1 MPAPSPSHLVAP
13 FTAIGPDRAAALLRA
28 THDLEA
34 AAIERLA
41 TERDDTF
48 RVRTTGGRGVVVA
61 KLAHP
66 LDDPRVLADQV
77 AVLAGLE
84 REHPH
89 LPTPRVVPARDGAL
103 LVMVDTEDGPRG
115 LRVLSHLD
123 GETLGS
129 APRTLDDLRAIG
141 ALHAH
146 LARAIAAIG
155 DASDPPLQGAPTPW
169 NLLALEAYA
178 ALLDAV
184 ADAELRTAAGA
195 VVAMARDAVLPL
207 ARALPARLAHNDLHG
222 DNVLVRPGVPGTPLT
237 VTGVLDFGDMTRTP
251 RVADLAVA
259 ASYAR
264 GRVGEAGPP
273 WQAASASVAGYE
285 TVEPLDEAEHALL
298 PRLVLLRVAQR
309 AILNSSI
316 AAANPAAAKYASR
329 NLSAIAR
336 DLRELGASIPTRIG
350 GSP

>member
-13 FTAIGPDRAAALLRA
+13 FTAVDAERVATLLRA
-28 THDLEA
+28 THTLEA
-34 AAIERLA
+34 VSLERLA

-48 RVRTTGGRGVVVA
+48 RVRTADGLTVVA

-84 REHPH
+84 REHPT

-103 LVMVDTEDGPRG
+103 LVMVETDDGPRG
-115 LRVLSHLD
+115 LRVLSHLE
-123 GETLGS
+123 GATLGS
-129 APRTLDDLRAIG
+129 AARTLDDLHAVG
-141 ALHAH
+141 VLHAQ
-146 LARAIAAIG
+146 LARAIAAVG
-155 DASDPPLQGAPTPW
+155 DAADSPLRGAPTPW

-178 ALLDAV
+178 ASEAIADAAVRADADAV
-184 ADAELRTAAGA
+184 I
-195 VVAMARDAVLPL
+195 AMARDAVLPL
-207 ARALPARLAHNDLHG
+207 ARTLPARLAHNDLHG
-222 DNVLVRPGVPGTPLT
+222 DNVLVHPSAAGRPLR

-264 GRVGEAGPP
+264 GRVGTSGPA
-273 WQAASASVAGYE
+273 WQAASAYVAGYE
-285 TVEPLDEAEHALL
+285 SIEPLDEAEHALL
-298 PRLVLLRVAQR
+298 PHLVLLRLAQR
-309 AILNSSI
+309 AVLNSRI
-316 AAANPAAAKYASR
+316 AAANPAAADYASR

-350 GSP
+350 GTP